1 MDSLS
6 NVSPTVFAAGFLLMT
21 RNPRRFL
28 LMRHA
33 DRWDVPKG
41 HCEPGET
48 TLECALRETEEE
60 TGLSRA
66 EIEIEPDFLH
76 TVEYDVQTRRDGA
89 ARKRLDLFLGWV
101 DREFEPALTEHVGYR
116 WFDWD
121 PPHAIQERAIDPL
134 LFDVALY
141 LYSAEA

>member
-1 MDSLS
+1 MNTSS
-6 NVSPTVFAAGFLLMT
+6 SESPTVFAAGVLLMT
-21 RNPRRFL
+21 RQPRRFL

-33 DRWDVPKG
+33 ERWDMPKG
-41 HCEPGET
+41 HREPGET

-60 TGLSRA
+60 TGLSRTQ
-66 EIEIEPDFLH
+66 ISIDPDFLH
-76 TVEYDVQTRRDGA
+76 TVEYDVQTRRYGS

-101 DREFEPALTEHVGYR
+101 EQEFEPTLTEHIGFE
-116 WFDWD
+116 WFDWA

-141 LYSAEA
+141 LYSC